1 MKINIWTLDIFYKDM
16 EYENTIDFFKKAVE
30 SGKCIK
36 VKGTKEFYINSDY
49 IVAFE
54 ESENNGK

>member
-1 MKINIWTLDIFYKDM
+1 M